1 MKTLPWIIC
10 ATLLGALVWQ
20 RFGNTP
26 ERHETVWDTIP
37 VYDTIVHNRIVPRDS
52 VVLRYELVR
61 LPVVGNIS
69 MENIPKNGNIDTGNI
84 SNDSMTVSVPITQ
97 KHYRG
102 DDYEAW
108 VSGFCTRLD
117 SIRLYPKRYYL
128 KPKETKPK
136 RWVLS
141 TGVSV
146 GWNPSTKQFE
156 PVVGLSVGWKIWEW

>member
-20 RFGNTP
+20 RFGSMP

-37 VYDTIVHNRIVPRDS
+37 VYDTITHRVTIPRDS
-52 VVLRYELVR
+52 VVLRYETVR
-61 LPVVGNIS
+61 LPIV
-69 MENIPKNGNIDTGNI
+69 DTVRVC
-84 SNDSMTVSVPITQ
+84 DSVFVSVPITQ

-117 SIRLYPKRYYL
+117 SIRLFPKRYYL
-128 KPKETKPK
+128 KPKEAKPK

>member
-1 MKTLPWIIC
+1 MKSLPWIIC
-10 ATLLGALVWQ
+10 AVLLGSLVWQ
-20 RFGNTP
+20 RFGSMP

-37 VYDTIVHNRIVPRDS
+37 VYDTITHRVTIPRDS
-52 VVLRYELVR
+52 VVLRYETVR
-61 LPVVGNIS
+61 LPIV
-69 MENIPKNGNIDTGNI
+69 DTVRVC
-84 SNDSMTVSVPITQ
+84 DSVFVSVPITQ

-117 SIRLYPKRYYL
+117 SIRLFPKRYYL